1 MERRLSETLLQVRD
15 LCVQFQARGSWMRPA
30 WTRRAMRS
38 APPLRAV
45 QDVTF
50 HIAPGEIVGLV
61 GESGSGKSTLARAI
75 LRLIDAT
82 SGSVRF
88 DGVELL
94 GLEGRALKAVRRGM
108 QVIFQDPYASLNPR
122 MTAGQNI
129 AEGLLLQGLRA
140 PMMSS
145 AVAELLRQVGLASG
159 AANRYPHEF
168 SGGQR
173 QRIGIARA
181 LAVQP
186 RLVIADEP
194 VSALDMSVQA
204 QILNLLLDQQQERGL
219 ALLFIG
225 HDLSVIRH
233 VCDRVLVL
241 YLGRIVESGTTNE
254 VFGRPRHPYTRALID
269 AAPVAHPAHRRKR
282 STLAGDPPSAITGAA
297 GCAFRSRCA
306 HATAA
311 CGVDSPPLRE
321 VAANHSVA
329 CLVDI

>member
-1 MERRLSETLLQVRD
+1 MGRSLSEKLLQVSD
-15 LCVQFQARGSWMRPA
+15 LSVQFEAPRA
-30 WTRRAMRS
+30 WIRRASMRR
-38 APPLRAV
+38 APLRAV
-45 QDVTF
+45 QDVSF
-50 HIAPGEIVGLV
+50 SVAPREIVGLV

-75 LRLIDAT
+75 LRLIEAT

-94 GLEGRALKAVRRGM
+94 GLEGRALRAVRRGM

-129 AEGLLLQGLRA
+129 AEGLRLQGQGA
-140 PMMSS
+140 PLTRS
-145 AVAELLRQVGLASG
+145 AVEELMHQVGLPGG

-181 LAVQP
+181 LAVRP

-241 YLGRIVESGTTNE
+241 YLGRIVESGTIDA
-254 VFGRPRHPYTRALID
+254 VFGHPRHPYTRALID
-269 AAPVAHPAHRRKR
+269 AAPVVHPAHRRKR
-282 STLAGDPPSAITGAA
+282 TMLSGDPPSAIAGAS
-297 GCAFRSRCA
+297 GCAFRSRCGYA
-306 HATAA
+306 MAA
-311 CGVDSPPLRE
+311 CGTDSPPLRE
-321 VAANHSVA
+321 VAATHSVA
-329 CLVDI
+329 CLADI

>member
-1 MERRLSETLLQVRD
+1 MEPALSAALLQVSG
-15 LCVQFQARGSWMRPA
+15 LSVQFEARRAWMR
-30 WTRRAMRS
+30 RAP
-38 APPLRAV
+38 PPLRAV
-45 QDVTF
+45 QDVSF
-50 HIAPGEIVGLV
+50 HIAPREIVGLV

-88 DGVELL
+88 EGVELL
-94 GLEGRALKAVRRGM
+94 GLEGRALQAMRRGM

-129 AEGLLLQGLRA
+129 AEGLLLQGQRGPQRLT
-140 PMMSS
+140 
-145 AVAELLRQVGLASG
+145 AVAEVLHQVGLPRG

-204 QILNLLLDQQQERGL
+204 QILNLLLDQQEERGL

-225 HDLSVIRH
+225 HDLSVIRQ

-241 YLGRIVESGTTNE
+241 YLGRIVESGTIDA

-269 AAPVAHPAHRRKR
+269 AAPVVHPAQRRKR
-282 STLAGDPPSAITGAA
+282 SLAGDPPSATAA
-297 GCAFRSRCA
+297 PTGCAFRSRCA
-306 HATAA
+306 SAMAA
-311 CGVDSPPLRE
+311 CGNHPPPLRQITPTH
-321 VAANHSVA
+321 AVA
-329 CLVDI
+329 CFRDDA

>member
-1 MERRLSETLLQVRD
+1 LSESLLQVSN
-15 LCVQFQARGSWMRPA
+15 LSVHFTA
-30 WTRRAMRS
+30 RRAWFHRES
-38 APPLRAV
+38 PPVRVV
-45 QDVTF
+45 QDVSF
-50 HIAPGEIVGLV
+50 SVAPREIVGLV
-61 GESGSGKSTLARAI
+61 GESGSGKTTVARAI
-75 LRLIDAT
+75 LRLIAAT

-94 GLEGRALKAVRRGM
+94 GLEGRALKDMRRGM

-129 AEGLLLQGLRA
+129 AEGLVLQGQSARLI
-140 PMMSS
+140 PD
-145 AVAELLRQVGLASG
+145 AVADLLHQVGLPRE

-186 RLVIADEP
+186 RLIVADEP
-194 VSALDMSVQA
+194 VSALDMTIQA
-204 QILNLLLDQQQERGL
+204 QILNLLLDKQEQRGL

-233 VCDRVLVL
+233 FCDRVLVL
-241 YLGRIVESGTTNE
+241 YLGRIVESGPTEE
-254 VFGRPRHPYTRALID
+254 VFGNPRHPYTRALID
-269 AAPVAHPAHRRKR
+269 AAPVAHPARRR
-282 STLAGDPPSAITGAA
+282 ERGALSGDPPSAMTMSS

-306 HATAA
+306 YAIDA
-311 CGVDSPPLRE
+311 CGADTSLLRN
-321 VAANHSVA
+321 VATGHSVA
-329 CLVDI
+329 CIRDDI

>member
-1 MERRLSETLLQVRD
+1 MSEPLLEVGGLSVHFAPRR
-15 LCVQFQARGSWMRPA
+15 SWF
-30 WTRRAMRS
+30 RRAP
-38 APPLRAV
+38 PPLRAV
-45 QDVTF
+45 QEVSFT
-50 HIAPGEIVGLV
+50 IAPREILGLV

-75 LRLIDAT
+75 LRLIPAT
-82 SGSVRF
+82 SGSVRY
-88 DGVELL
+88 DGTELS

-129 AEGLLLQGLRA
+129 GEGLLLQGQSARQTA
-140 PMMSS
+140 G
-145 AVAELLRQVGLASG
+145 AVADLLHQVGLPRS

-186 RLVIADEP
+186 RLLIADEP

-219 ALLFIG
+219 AMLFIG
-225 HDLSVIRH
+225 HDLSVIRRF
-233 VCDRVLVL
+233 CDRVLVL
-241 YLGRIVESGTTNE
+241 YLGRIVECGTIE
-254 VFGRPRHPYTRALID
+254 ELFGDPRHPYTRALID
-269 AAPVAHPAHRRKR
+269 AAPVAHPARRRKR
-282 STLAGDPPSAITGAA
+282 STLSGDPPSPSSIAT

-306 HATAA
+306 YAMAA
-311 CGVDSPPLRE
+311 CAADSPPLRE
-321 VAANHSVA
+321 VVATHSVA
-329 CLVDI
+329 CLRDDI

>member
-1 MERRLSETLLQVRD
+1 MEPDLSAALLQVSG
-15 LCVQFQARGSWMRPA
+15 LSVQFEGRRAWMR
-30 WTRRAMRS
+30 RAP
-38 APPLRAV
+38 PPLRAV
-45 QDVTF
+45 QDVSF
-50 HIAPGEIVGLV
+50 HIAPREIVGLV

-82 SGSVRF
+82 TGSVRF
-88 DGVELL
+88 EGVELL

-129 AEGLLLQGLRA
+129 AEGLLLQGQRGPLTLN
-140 PMMSS
+140 
-145 AVAELLRQVGLASG
+145 AVEELLHQVGLPRG
-159 AANRYPHEF
+159 AASRYPREF

-181 LAVQP
+181 LAVRP

-241 YLGRIVESGTTNE
+241 YLGRIVESGTIDA
-254 VFGRPRHPYTRALID
+254 VFGRPRHPYTRALMD
-269 AAPVAHPAHRRKR
+269 AAPVAHPAQRRKR
-282 STLAGDPPSAITGAA
+282 SLPGDPPSAITATT

-306 HATAA
+306 YAMAA
-311 CGVDSPPLRE
+311 CGNDSPPLRQITPT
-321 VAANHSVA
+321 HSVA
-329 CLVDI
+329 CFRDDI

>member
-1 MERRLSETLLQVRD
+1 MERRLSEALLEVTD
-15 LCVQFQARGSWMRPA
+15 LSVHFAAR
-30 WTRRAMRS
+30 RRWFRKP

-45 QDVTF
+45 QEVSF
-50 HIAPGEIVGLV
+50 SIAPREIVGLV
-61 GESGSGKSTLARAI
+61 GESGSGKSTLARAL
-75 LRLIDAT
+75 LRLIEAT

-88 DGVELL
+88 QGSELL
-94 GLEGRALKAVRRGM
+94 DLKGRALKHMRRGM

-129 AEGLLLQGLRA
+129 AEGLRLQGQSEQ
-140 PMMSS
+140 SS
-145 AVAELLRQVGLASG
+145 ATAVAQLLKQVGLPRG
-159 AANRYPHEF
+159 AAQRYPHEF

-204 QILNLLLDQQQERGL
+204 QILNLLLDEQEERGL

-233 VCDRVLVL
+233 FCDRVLVL
-241 YLGRIVESGTTNE
+241 YLGRIVESGTTEE
-254 VFGRPRHPYTRALID
+254 VFANARHPYTRALIA
-269 AAPVAHPAHRRKR
+269 AAPVAHPARRR
-282 STLAGDPPSAITGAA
+282 ARDALSGDPPSPSDMAA
-297 GCAFRSRCA
+297 GCAFRTRCT
-306 HATAA
+306 HAIAA
-311 CGVDSPPLRE
+311 CGAATPALRHI
-321 VAANHSVA
+321 AAEHSVA
-329 CLVDI
+329 CIRDDI